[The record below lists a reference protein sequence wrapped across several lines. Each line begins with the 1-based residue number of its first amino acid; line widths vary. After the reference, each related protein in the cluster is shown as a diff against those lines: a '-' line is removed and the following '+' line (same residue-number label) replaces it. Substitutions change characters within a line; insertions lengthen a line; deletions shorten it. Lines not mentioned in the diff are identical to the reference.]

1 MRYVGFSEDFHDS
14 ALSII
19 DKGVVTYAS
28 HSERYSKKKNDK
40 KIHEDLWSEVREDD
54 SLSFY
59 EGDQISPS
67 GFIHRRNT
75 SHHGKALQPIYYHN
89 HHKSHC
95 AMAFYT
101 RPWESTK
108 DTVMVSIDGVGEGQC
123 ATIYNHKFEL
133 LHKWDNPKS
142 VGLVYTTATDLLG
155 LRPLEDEY
163 VVMGLSSYGTAPP
176 DMVKYLIGWWN
187 SIRDFP
193 EHKSDA
199 ELIRRMDYRTAM
211 RNELT
216 KFLAVNSREDF
227 AAGIQEFAKYGIMT
241 VMTLARQWGSKVVYG
256 GGCAQ
261 NVVIN
266 TLIHKMFD
274 EVHIAISPT
283 DAGSS
288 LGCAALQWAKET
300 GGDRLVWSPY
310 SGYNIRR
317 EVNPRLVVD
326 HLLDAKVCGLA
337 NGKAEFGPRALGNR
351 SLIADVRY
359 DVKDT
364 VNDIKQRQKYRP
376 FAPAILEEYADEYFS
391 GPMNEYMQYTSIA
404 KHDYDSVTHV
414 DGTARVQ
421 IVKKDCKS
429 VFRKVIEEYYERT
442 GVPMLLNTSLN
453 IRGRPM
459 VNDEHDAHLWEQKYG
474 VKVF

>member
-1 MRYVGFSEDFHDS
+1 MRPTPNAIPRRRTTRKSTKISGKRFDGMTRFHS
-14 ALSII
+14 TKVI
-19 DKGVVTYAS
+19 
-28 HSERYSKKKNDK
+28 E
-40 KIHEDLWSEVREDD
+40 
-54 SLSFY
+54 
-59 EGDQISPS
+59 ISPS
-67 GFIHRRNT
+67 GFTHRRNT
-75 SHHGKALQPIYYHN
+75 SHHGKALQPINYHN

-199 ELIRRMDYRTAM
+199 EVIRRMDYRTAM

-256 GGCAQ
+256 GGLRTECCYQ
-261 NVVIN
+261 YIN
-266 TLIHKMFD
+266 T
-274 EVHIAISPT
+274 
-283 DAGSS
+283 
-288 LGCAALQWAKET
+288 Q
-300 GGDRLVWSPY
+300 
-310 SGYNIRR
+310 
-317 EVNPRLVVD
+317 
-326 HLLDAKVCGLA
+326 
-337 NGKAEFGPRALGNR
+337 
-351 SLIADVRY
+351 DVR
-359 DVKDT
+359 
-364 VNDIKQRQKYRP
+364 
-376 FAPAILEEYADEYFS
+376 
-391 GPMNEYMQYTSIA
+391 
-404 KHDYDSVTHV
+404 
-414 DGTARVQ
+414 
-421 IVKKDCKS
+421 
-429 VFRKVIEEYYERT
+429 
-442 GVPMLLNTSLN
+442 
-453 IRGRPM
+453 
-459 VNDEHDAHLWEQKYG
+459 
-474 VKVF
+474 